1 MLRKRS
7 STKNRLNALTS
18 KRQKDGDNEALS
30 PEDLVDLVEPKNLLK
45 RGLRFASNLYR
56 KSPRVFALSVL
67 LVIIAMAAIRL
78 IGLDP
83 LFFVPVLSP
92 VGQSVSS
99 LPVLRRGSWIPEVK
113 SRMACIAK
121 AKELHRQYVLE
132 NVVQLVQYE
141 NELGSAGPVRRVHE
155 RITYRVLPLQDIKES
170 DQIFLEE
177 YQSSH
182 LTSHWLG
189 PYREIPEGG
198 GGKYQVAFSA
208 KRGEPITLMTGAEL
222 EFALPLADGRSAFR
236 GQITVNHDADFWF
249 YENIDDV
256 ICDLTQVV
264 ESRTLRLVPVG
275 RGGLR
280 LGIAPK
286 TEADVIYQASPSIAA
301 SNSSLLLKWDT
312 LLPGE
317 DAGVVFKW

>member
-1 MLRKRS
+1 M
-7 STKNRLNALTS
+7 AHHTS
-18 KRQKDGDNEALS
+18 KRRKDRDGATLS
-30 PEDLVDLVEPKNLLK
+30 PDELVDLVEPRNLLK
-45 RGLRFASNLYR
+45 RGLRFASDLYR
-56 KSPRVFALSVL
+56 KSPKVFALSAL
-67 LVIIAMAAIRL
+67 LIIIAIAVTRL

-83 LFFVPVLSP
+83 FFFVPILRP

-99 LPVLRRGSWIPEVK
+99 LPVLRRASWIPEAQ
-113 SRMACIAK
+113 SHLACIAK

-141 NELGSAGPVRRVHE
+141 NEVGAGPVRRVHE
-155 RITYRVLPLQDIKES
+155 RIIYRVLPLQDIKES
-170 DQIFLEE
+170 DLIFLEE

-182 LTSHWLG
+182 ITSHWLG
-189 PYREIPEGG
+189 PYREVPEGG
-198 GGKYQVAFSA
+198 GGKYQVAFAA
-208 KRGEPITLMTGAEL
+208 KRGEPITLVTGAEL
-222 EFALPLADGRSAFR
+222 EFALPLADGRPAFR
-236 GQITVNHDADFWF
+236 GQVTVNHDADFWY

-264 ESRTLRLVPVG
+264 ESRTLHLVPVG

-286 TEADVIYQASPSIAA
+286 AEADVIYQASPSIAA
-301 SNSSLLLKWDT
+301 SNSSLLLKSNT
-312 LLPGE
+312 VLPGE